1 MRANYIMNATI
12 MPPTTALISSPPA
25 PDYPVEKKGLSGI
38 ALKRQRLIG
47 IAVLWLILAIMIA
60 VNAWQSRAMLYGER
74 EQRMVTAVNIAVST
88 IEHFDMMAQQG
99 DITLEEAKTLAFET
113 IRDIRFGAEDNYLF
127 AFSGDLK
134 MLAHPRRSFGEDVS
148 QARDPEGLLIFR
160 TILDNTRNSGSGVTD
175 YHSNFARGSDAMPL
189 VRTYSEVYAPWDVY
203 IASGVFMGD
212 VSSAI
217 MSQLIET
224 VIVGIVAGILVTLA
238 FWSMVSLILRRL
250 GGEPSYAAGIVGR
263 IAQGDLSAPVTL
275 NPNDTNSLLHDIRSM
290 RDKLR
295 DTMQEIQATSSAVD
309 HNAGEIALG
318 NQELSSRT
326 EQQAAA
332 LQQTSSSMEEVTAT
346 VRQNAD
352 SVEQAKE
359 LVRSAGETSQ
369 AGQQAIGEA
378 VSSMHEINA
387 EAAKITEIVTLI
399 DGIAFQTN
407 ILALN
412 ASVEAAR
419 AGEHGRGFAVVAGE
433 VRQLANRSASAAQ
446 EIKTLIDTSNAQ
458 VSNGAKLVG
467 TAKERMQKIDQQI
480 QQVNDLF
487 SDITAATHEQTRG
500 IEQINIAISQLD
512 RATQDN
518 ASMVQQTASSANDLT
533 KRSQSLNN
541 VVSHFT
547 LVSQT
552 TY

>member
-1 MRANYIMNATI
+1 MNATTTH
-12 MPPTTALISSPPA
+12 PPMALTTPRSAASTQA
-25 PDYPVEKKGLSGI
+25 KKGLA
-38 ALKRQRLIG
+38 ALPLRRQRLLGVI
-47 IAVLWLILAIMIA
+47 VLWLILAVMIV
-60 VNAWQSRAMLYGER
+60 VNAWQSRALLYTER
-74 EQRMVTAVNIAVST
+74 EQRMVTAVDIAVST
-88 IEHFDMMAQQG
+88 MEHFDMLAQQG
-99 DITLEEAKTLAFET
+99 DITLDEAKTLAFDT
-113 IRDIRFGAEDNYLF
+113 IRDVRFGEEDNYLF

-134 MLAHPRRSFGEDVS
+134 MLAHPRRPYGEDVS
-148 QARDPEGLLIFR
+148 QVTDPEGQLIFR
-160 TILDNTRNSGSGVTD
+160 SILDNTRSSGSGITD
-175 YHSNFARGSDAMPL
+175 YYSNFARGNDAMPL
-189 VRTYSEVYAPWDVY
+189 VRTYSEAYTPWDVY

-217 MSQLIET
+217 LSELLET

-250 GGEPSYAAGIVGR
+250 GGEPSYAADVVGR

-275 NPNDTNSLLHDIRSM
+275 HQNDTSSLLHDIQVM

-295 DTMQEIQATSSAVD
+295 ETMQEIQATSSAVD
-309 HNAGEIALG
+309 NNAGEISLG

-359 LVRSAGETSQ
+359 LVHDAGEISQ
-369 AGQQAIGEA
+369 SGQQAIGEA
-378 VSSMHEINA
+378 VISMQEINA
-387 EAAKITEIVTLI
+387 EAAKIAEIVTLI

-458 VSNGAKLVG
+458 VSNGARLVG

-480 QQVNDLF
+480 QRVNDLF
-487 SDITAATHEQTRG
+487 ADITAATHEQTRG

-518 ASMVQQTASSANDLT
+518 ASMVQQTADSAHDLT

-547 LVSQT
+547 LDSQAV
-552 TY
+552 Y

>member
-1 MRANYIMNATI
+1 MSATTSH
-12 MPPTTALISSPPA
+12 PSKALISFPTAASPSS
-25 PDYPVEKKGLSGI
+25 KKGLA
-38 ALKRQRLIG
+38 ALPLRRQRLLGVVI
-47 IAVLWLILAIMIA
+47 LWLILAIMIV
-60 VNAWQSRAMLYGER
+60 VNAWQSRALLYTER
-74 EQRMVTAVNIAVST
+74 EQRMVTAVDIAVST
-88 IEHFDMMAQQG
+88 MEHFDALAQQG
-99 DITLEEAKTLAFET
+99 DITQDEAKTLAFET
-113 IRDIRFGAEDNYLF
+113 IRDVRFGEEDNYLF

-134 MLAHPRRSFGEDVS
+134 MLAHPKRAQGEDLTQVT
-148 QARDPEGLLIFR
+148 DPEGTRIFQA
-160 TILDNTRNSGSGVTD
+160 ILDNTRGTGSSFTE
-175 YHSNFARGSDAMPL
+175 YYSNFARGNDAKPL
-189 VRTYSEVYAPWDVY
+189 VRTYAEAYAPWDVY

-212 VSSAI
+212 VNSAI
-217 MSQLIET
+217 MGQLIES
-224 VIVGIVAGILVTLA
+224 VVVGILAGVLVTLA
-238 FWSMVSLILRRL
+238 FWSMISLILRRL
-250 GGEPSYAAGIVGR
+250 GGEPSYAAGVVGR
-263 IAQGDLSAPVTL
+263 IAQGDLSAPVVL
-275 NPNDTNSLLHDIRSM
+275 KQNDSSSLLHDIQEM
-290 RDKLR
+290 RNKLHA
-295 DTMQEIQATSSAVD
+295 TMQEIQATSSAVD
-309 HNAGEIALG
+309 HNAIEIASG

-359 LVRSAGETSQ
+359 LVRNAGETSQ
-369 AGQQAIGEA
+369 AGQQAIGDA
-378 VSSMHEINA
+378 AISMQAINA

-446 EIKTLIDTSNAQ
+446 EIKTLIDTSNTQ
-458 VSNGAKLVG
+458 VSKGATLVG

-487 SDITAATHEQTRG
+487 TDITAATHEQTRG
-500 IEQINIAISQLD
+500 IEQINVAIAQLD
-512 RATQDN
+512 QATQDN

-533 KRSQSLNN
+533 KRSQTLND

-547 LVSQT
+547 LAN
-552 TY
+552 

>member
-1 MRANYIMNATI
+1 MSATTPHHS
-12 MPPTTALISSPPA
+12 MALTSPHSAASPKA
-25 PDYPVEKKGLSGI
+25 KTGL
-38 ALKRQRLIG
+38 ATLPLRRQRLLG
-47 IAVLWLILAIMIA
+47 VVVLWLILAVMIV
-60 VNAWQSRAMLYGER
+60 VNAWQSRAMLYTER
-74 EQRMVTAVNIAVST
+74 EQRMVTAVDIAVST
-88 IEHFDMMAQQG
+88 MEHFDELAKQG
-99 DITLEEAKTLAFET
+99 EITQEEAQTLALET
-113 IRDIRFGAEDNYLF
+113 IRDVRFGAENNYLF
-127 AFSGDLK
+127 AFSSDLK
-134 MLAHPRRSFGEDVS
+134 MLAHPNRAFGEDVS
-148 QARDPEGLLIFR
+148 QVKDSEGLLIFR
-160 TILDNTRNSGSGVTD
+160 TILDNTRGTGSGFTE
-175 YHSNFARGSDAMPL
+175 YYSNFARGNDATPL
-189 VRTYSEVYAPWDVY
+189 VRTYSEAYAPWDLYVG
-203 IASGVFMGD
+203 SGVFMGD
-212 VSSAI
+212 VNSEI
-217 MSQLIET
+217 MNQLAES
-224 VIVGIVAGILVTLA
+224 VIVGILAGLLVTVA
-238 FWSMVSLILRRL
+238 YWSMVSLILRRL
-250 GGEPSYAAGIVGR
+250 GGEPSYAAGVVGR
-263 IAQGDLSAPVTL
+263 IAQGDLSVAVAL
-275 NPNDTNSLLHDIRSM
+275 NQNDTSSLLHDIQVM

-295 DTMQEIQATSSAVD
+295 DTMQEIQLTSSAVD
-309 HNAGEIALG
+309 NNAGEIASG

-359 LVRSAGETSQ
+359 LVRNAGETSQ

-378 VSSMHEINA
+378 VASMQKINA

-433 VRQLANRSASAAQ
+433 VRLLANRSASAAQ
-446 EIKTLIDTSNAQ
+446 EIKTLIDTSNTQ
-458 VSNGAKLVG
+458 VSTGATLVG

-487 SDITAATHEQTRG
+487 TDITAASHEQTRG
-500 IEQINIAISQLD
+500 IEQINIAIAQLD
-512 RATQDN
+512 QATQDN
-518 ASMVQQTASSANDLT
+518 ASMVQQTATSAYDLT
-533 KRSQSLNN
+533 KRSQSLNE

-547 LVSQT
+547 LDSQT

>member
-1 MRANYIMNATI
+1 MSATVTHHPKALTSLPPVASPKANKSLA
-12 MPPTTALISSPPA
+12 ALP
-25 PDYPVEKKGLSGI
+25 LR
-38 ALKRQRLIG
+38 RQRLMG
-47 IAVLWLILAIMIA
+47 VVVLWLILAIMIV
-60 VNAWQSRAMLYGER
+60 VNAWQSRALLYTER
-74 EQRMVTAVNIAVST
+74 EQRMVTAVDIAVST
-88 IEHFDMMAQQG
+88 MEHFDMLAQQG
-99 DITLEEAKTLAFET
+99 DITLDEAKTLALNT
-113 IRDIRFGAEDNYLF
+113 IRDVRFGEEDNYLF

-134 MLAHPRRSFGEDVS
+134 MLAHPKRERGDDLAQVT
-148 QARDPEGLLIFR
+148 DPEGTRIFQA
-160 TILDNTRNSGSGVTD
+160 ILNNTRGAGSSFTE
-175 YHSNFARGSDAMPL
+175 YYSNFARGNDAQPL
-189 VRTYSEVYAPWDVY
+189 VRTYAEAYEPWDMY

-212 VSSAI
+212 VNSAI
-217 MSQLIET
+217 MGQLIES
-224 VIVGIVAGILVTLA
+224 VVVGILAGVLVTIA
-238 FWSMVSLILRRL
+238 FWSMISLILRRL
-250 GGEPSYAAGIVGR
+250 GGEPSYAASVVGR
-263 IAQGDLSAPVTL
+263 IAQGDLSATVL
-275 NPNDTNSLLHDIRSM
+275 LSQNDTSSLLHDIQAM

-295 DTMQEIQATSSAVD
+295 ETMQEIQTTSSAVD
-309 HNAGEIALG
+309 HNAGEIASG

-359 LVRSAGETSQ
+359 LVRNAGETSQ

-378 VSSMHEINA
+378 VTSMQAINA

-433 VRQLANRSASAAQ
+433 VRQLANRSANAAQ
-446 EIKTLIDTSNAQ
+446 EIKTLIDTSNTQ
-458 VSNGAKLVG
+458 VSNGATLVG

-487 SDITAATHEQTRG
+487 TDITAATHEQTRG
-500 IEQINIAISQLD
+500 IEQINVAIAQLD
-512 RATQDN
+512 QATQDN
-518 ASMVQQTASSANDLT
+518 ASMVQQTATSAYDLT
-533 KRSQSLNN
+533 KRSQSLND
-541 VVSHFT
+541 VVSHFK
-547 LVSQT
+547 LS
-552 TY
+552 Y

>member
-1 MRANYIMNATI
+1 MSATAVYNSN
-12 MPPTTALISSPPA
+12 ALISSTTGTASPL
-25 PDYPVEKKGLSGI
+25 VKKGLG
-38 ALKRQRLIG
+38 ALSLRRQRLLG
-47 IAVLWLILAIMIA
+47 VVVLWLILAIMIA
-60 VNAWQSRAMLYGER
+60 VNALQSRALLYAER
-74 EQRMVTAVNIAVST
+74 EQRMITAVDIAVST
-88 IEHFDMMAQQG
+88 MAHFDALAQLG
-99 DITLEEAKTLAFET
+99 DVSLDEAKTLAFDT
-113 IRDIRFGAEDNYLF
+113 LRDVRFGAEDNYLF
-127 AFSGDLK
+127 AFSGGLK
-134 MLAHPRRSFGEDVS
+134 MLAHPKRARGEDVA
-148 QARDPEGLLIFR
+148 QATDPEGTRIFQS
-160 TILDNTRNSGSGVTD
+160 ILDNTRIAGSGFTE
-175 YHSNFARGSDAMPL
+175 YYSNFARGSDEKPL
-189 VRTYSEVYAPWDVY
+189 VRTYAEVYAPWDVY

-212 VSSAI
+212 VNSAI
-217 MSQLIET
+217 LAQL
-224 VIVGIVAGILVTLA
+224 VGSAVVGIFAGVLVTLA
-238 FWSMVSLILRRL
+238 FWGMISLILRRL
-250 GGEPSYAAGIVGR
+250 GAEPSYAAGIVGR
-263 IAQGDLSAPVTL
+263 IAQGDLSANVAL
-275 NPNDTNSLLHDIRSM
+275 NQNDTNSLLHDIKAM
-290 RDKLR
+290 RDKLS
-295 DTMQEIQATSSAVD
+295 DAMQEIHVTSSAVD
-309 HNAGEIALG
+309 HNASEIASG

-359 LVRSAGETSQ
+359 LVRNAGETSQ

-378 VSSMHEINA
+378 VTSMQAINS

-433 VRQLANRSASAAQ
+433 VRQLANRSASAAK

-458 VSNGAKLVG
+458 VNIGATLVG

-487 SDITAATHEQTRG
+487 TDITAATHEQTRG
-500 IEQINIAISQLD
+500 IEQINVAIAQLD
-512 RATQDN
+512 QATQDN

-533 KRSQSLNN
+533 KRSQSLNE

-547 LVSQT
+547 LAH
-552 TY
+552 

>member
-1 MRANYIMNATI
+1 MSATSNQHS
-12 MPPTTALISSPPA
+12 MAVTSLPSYTAPQA
-25 PDYPVEKKGLSGI
+25 KKSL
-38 ALKRQRLIG
+38 ATLPLRRQRLLG
-47 IAVLWLILAIMIA
+47 VVVLWLILAVMIA
-60 VNAWQSRAMLYGER
+60 VNAWQSRALLYEER
-74 EQRMVTAVNIAVST
+74 EQRMVTAVDIAVST
-88 IEHFDMMAQQG
+88 MEHFDERAEQGYITQQEAQ
-99 DITLEEAKTLAFET
+99 TLALET
-113 IRDIRFGAEDNYLF
+113 IRDVRFGAEDNYLF
-127 AFSGDLK
+127 AFNSDLQ
-134 MLAHPRRSFGEDVS
+134 MLAHPNRAFGEDVS
-148 QARDPEGLLIFR
+148 QVKDPEGLLIFR
-160 TILDNTRNSGSGVTD
+160 TILDNTRVTGSGFTE
-175 YHSNFARGSDAMPL
+175 YYSNFARGSDATPL
-189 VRTYSEVYAPWDVY
+189 VRTYSEAYAPWDLYV
-203 IASGVFMGD
+203 ASGVFMGD
-212 VSSAI
+212 VHSEI
-217 MSQLIET
+217 MSQLVES
-224 VIVGIVAGILVTLA
+224 VIVGILAGLLVTVA

-263 IAQGDLSAPVTL
+263 IAQGDLSVPVTL
-275 NPNDTNSLLHDIRSM
+275 NQNDTSSLLHDIQVM

-309 HNAGEIALG
+309 NNAGEIALG

-359 LVRSAGETSQ
+359 LVHDAGETSQ
-369 AGQQAIGEA
+369 SGQQAIGEA
-378 VSSMHEINA
+378 VVSMQEINA

-433 VRQLANRSASAAQ
+433 VRLLANRSASAAQ
-446 EIKTLIDTSNAQ
+446 EIKTLIDASNAQ
-458 VSNGAKLVG
+458 VSNGARLVG
-467 TAKERMQKIDQQI
+467 SAKERMQKIDQQI
-480 QQVNDLF
+480 QRINDLF
-487 SDITAATHEQTRG
+487 TDITAATHEQTRG

-518 ASMVQQTASSANDLT
+518 ASMVQQTADSAHDLT

-547 LVSQT
+547 LDSQA

>member
-1 MRANYIMNATI
+1 MSATVI
-12 MPPTTALISSPPA
+12 HSPNALISSPPA
-25 PDYPVEKKGLSGI
+25 SISTVAKGGLAGMS
-38 ALKRQRLIG
+38 LRRQRLLG
-47 IAVLWLILAIMIA
+47 VAVLWLILAIMII
-60 VNAWQSRAMLYGER
+60 VNAWQSRAMLYAER
-74 EQRMVTAVNIAVST
+74 EQRMVTAVDIAVST
-88 IEHFDMMAQQG
+88 IEHFDMLAQQG
-99 DITLEEAKTLAFET
+99 EITQQEAKTLALET
-113 IRDIRFGAEDNYLF
+113 IRDVRFGAEDNYLF
-127 AFSGDLK
+127 AFDGDLK
-134 MLAHPRRSFGEDVS
+134 MLAHPRRPFGEDVS
-148 QARDPEGLLIFR
+148 QVKDPEGRLIFR
-160 TILDNTRNSGSGVTD
+160 SILDNTRVTGSGFTE
-175 YHSNFARGSDAMPL
+175 YYSNFARGNDAMPL
-189 VRTYSEVYAPWDVY
+189 VRTYSEVYAPWNVY

-212 VSSAI
+212 VNSAI
-217 MSQLIET
+217 MRQLLET
-224 VIVGIVAGILVTLA
+224 VIVGVIAGILVTLA

-250 GGEPSYAAGIVGR
+250 GGEPSYAAGVVGR
-263 IAQGDLSAPVTL
+263 IAQGDLSAPVTIS
-275 NPNDTNSLLHDIRSM
+275 PNDTSSLLHDIRAM
-290 RDKLR
+290 RDQLR
-295 DTMQEIQATSSAVD
+295 ETMQEIQTTSNAVD
-309 HNAGEIALG
+309 HNAAEIASG

-359 LVRSAGETSQ
+359 LVHSAGETSQ

-378 VSSMHEINA
+378 VVSMQEINA
-387 EAAKITEIVTLI
+387 EAAKIAEIVTLI

-458 VSNGAKLVG
+458 VSNGARLVG

-480 QQVNDLF
+480 QRVNDLF

-518 ASMVQQTASSANDLT
+518 ASMVQQTADSAQDLT

-547 LVSQT
+547 LDSQT

>member
-1 MRANYIMNATI
+1 MSTIVINHSKALANL
-12 MPPTTALISSPPA
+12 PRPTSPSAKGGLAALS
-25 PDYPVEKKGLSGI
+25 LR
-38 ALKRQRLIG
+38 RQRLFGVI
-47 IAVLWLILAIMIA
+47 VLWLILAIMIA
-60 VNAWQSRAMLYGER
+60 VNAWQSRVMLYTER
-74 EQRMVTAVNIAVST
+74 EQRMVTAVDIAVST
-88 IEHFDMMAQQG
+88 MEHFDVLAQQG
-99 DITLEEAKTLAFET
+99 EITLEEAQTLAFET
-113 IRDIRFGAEDNYLF
+113 IRDVRFGVEDNYLF

-134 MLAHPRRSFGEDVS
+134 MLAHPRRPFGEDVS

-160 TILDNTRNSGSGVTD
+160 TILDNTRSSGSGITD
-175 YHSNFARGSDAMPL
+175 YYSNFARGNDAMPL
-189 VRTYSEVYAPWDVY
+189 VRTYSEAYAPWDVY

-212 VSSAI
+212 VNSAI
-217 MSQLIET
+217 MSQLIES

-250 GGEPSYAAGIVGR
+250 GGEPSYAAGVVGR

-295 DTMQEIQATSSAVD
+295 DTMEEIQVTSSAVD

-359 LVRSAGETSQ
+359 LVRNAGETSQ

-378 VSSMHEINA
+378 VISMQEINA
-387 EAAKITEIVTLI
+387 EAAKITEIVSLI

-480 QQVNDLF
+480 QQVKDLF
-487 SDITAATHEQTRG
+487 ADITAATHEQTRG

-518 ASMVQQTASSANDLT
+518 ASMVQQTADSAHDLT
-533 KRSQSLNN
+533 KRSQSLNS
-541 VVSHFT
+541 VVSQFT
-547 LVSQT
+547 LDSQT
-552 TY
+552 AH